1 MTTYSYLRV
10 STNKQDVAMQREAIS
25 AKGVSIPEGH
35 EYVDHA
41 ISGTVAALERE
52 GFKAMYDVLEI
63 GDTVYAYSLSR
74 VGRDTVDILNTIDM
88 LDSKGVSVIFIAD
101 GIMTGGATG
110 KFILTVL
117 AAAATME
124 KDLNRERAK
133 AGFAKEGMHEK
144 LRTRPLS
151 VAKKGLLEAVKALHK
166 QHGKMSINVT
176 KAALE
181 SLGHECSRAAVANY
195 ISTIYN
201 S

>member
-1 MTTYSYLRV
+1 MATYSYLRV
-10 STNKQDVAMQREAIS
+10 STNKQDVAMQREAIA
-25 AKGVSIPEGH
+25 AKGVSIPDGN

-41 ISGTVAALERE
+41 ISGAVAALKRE
-52 GFKAMYDVLEI
+52 GFKAMCERLQQ

-74 VGRDTVDILNTIDM
+74 VGRDTVDILTTIDM

-133 AGFAKEGMHEK
+133 AGFAKEGMREK
-144 LRTRPLS
+144 LRNRPLS
-151 VAKKGLLEAVKALHK
+151 LAKKGLLEAVEALHK
-166 QHGKMSINVT
+166 QHGKLSINAT
-176 KAALE
+176 KVALDN
-181 SLGHECSRAAVANY
+181 LGHECSRAAVAGY
-195 ISTIYN
+195 IRQLYN
-201 S
+201 